1 MGIGRSGTERPERP
15 RSDRAPLALPGDLMD
30 TQLRLEIL
38 PQPDHLTCGPTCL
51 HAVYRFFRDPI
62 SLNQVIQEIPQLEDG
77 GTLAVVMACHA
88 LKRGYS
94 ATIVTYNVH
103 VFDPT
108 WFKPGARPLAE
119 SLEAQGRSADSSR
132 RKLASQEYLDFL
144 KLGGKLRMEDLTSE
158 LIRRF
163 LKNSTPILTGL
174 SATYLYRAKRELG
187 RDSIPDDVRGFPVG
201 HFVVLCG
208 YDQSNR
214 TVLLADPLQPNPL
227 ANEQTYAL
235 GIDRVKNAIL
245 LGIVTHD
252 ANLLIIEPRTNRKRV
267 PSADPHHR
275 E

>member
-1 MGIGRSGTERPERP
+1 MHNRNPMEK
-15 RSDRAPLALPGDLMD
+15 
-30 TQLRLEIL
+30 QLRLEIL

-51 HAVYRFFRDPI
+51 HAVYRFFGDHI
-62 SLNQVIQEIPQLEDG
+62 SLNQVIDEIPQLEDG

-88 LKRGYS
+88 LKRGFD
-94 ATIVTYNVH
+94 ATIFTYNVQ

-108 WFKPGARPLAE
+108 WFKPGAPPLSE
-119 SLEAQGRSADSSR
+119 RLTAQRNAADSSR
-132 RKLASQEYLDFL
+132 LQLVCSEYLDFL
-144 KLGGKLRMEDLTSE
+144 HLGGKLRMEDLTSE

-187 RDSIPDDVRGFPVG
+187 RDSVPDDVRGFPVG

-208 YDQSNR
+208 YYQSNR

-227 ANEQTYAL
+227 ATEQTYAL

-267 PSADPHHR
+267 PSAYSHYR

>member
-1 MGIGRSGTERPERP
+1 MR
-15 RSDRAPLALPGDLMD
+15 
-30 TQLRLEIL
+30 LRLHIL

-51 HAVYRFFRDPI
+51 QAVYRYFGDSVPLPRIIDE
-62 SLNQVIQEIPQLEDG
+62 IQQLEDG

-88 LKRGYS
+88 LQRGYQ
-94 ATIVTYNVH
+94 ATIYTYNVQ

-108 WFKPGARPLAE
+108 WFKPGTDALAE
-119 SLEAQGRSADSSR
+119 RLEAQRQSAELPR
-132 RKLASQEYLDFL
+132 VRMACGEYLDFL
-144 KLGGKLRMEDLTSE
+144 RLGGKLRMEDLTSE

-174 SATYLYRAKRELG
+174 SATYLYRAKREFG
-187 RDSIPDDVRGFPVG
+187 RDSVPDDVRGFPVG

-214 TVLLADPLQPNPL
+214 TVLVADPLQPNPL
-227 ANEQTYAL
+227 ANEPMYAVE
-235 GIDRVKNAIL
+235 IDRVKNAIL

-252 ANLLIIEPRTNRKRV
+252 ANLLIIEPRTNRKRAS
-267 PSADPHHR
+267 SADSHYR

>member
-1 MGIGRSGTERPERP
+1 ME
-15 RSDRAPLALPGDLMD
+15 

-51 HAVYRFFRDPI
+51 HAVYRFFGDSI
-62 SLNQVIQEIPQLEDG
+62 SLNQVVDEISQLEDG

-88 LKRGYS
+88 LKRGYN
-94 ATIVTYNVH
+94 ATIVTYNVQ

-108 WFKPGARPLAE
+108 WFKKNAPPLAE
-119 SLEAQGRSADSSR
+119 RLELQCEVADSS
-132 RKLASQEYLDFL
+132 KVQLACREYLDFL
-144 KLGGKLRMEDLTSE
+144 SLGGKLRMEDLTSE

-187 RDSIPDDVRGFPVG
+187 RDSVPDDVRGFPVG

-214 TVLLADPLQPNPL
+214 TVLLADPLHPNPL
-227 ANEQTYAL
+227 GTERTYAL

>member
-1 MGIGRSGTERPERP
+1 
-15 RSDRAPLALPGDLMD
+15 MD
-30 TQLRLEIL
+30 TRLRLQIL

-51 HAVYRFFRDPI
+51 HAVYRFFGDSI
-62 SLNQVIQEIPQLEDG
+62 SLDRVIDEIPQLEDG

-94 ATIVTYNVH
+94 ATIITYNVH

-108 WFKPGARPLAE
+108 WFKPGAPPLE
-119 SLEAQGRSADSSR
+119 QRLDAQRQSADST
-132 RKLASQEYLDFL
+132 KLQLACSEYLDFL

-163 LKNSTPILTGL
+163 LKTSTPILTGL

-187 RDSIPDDVRGFPVG
+187 RDSVPDDVRGCPVG

-214 TVLLADPLQPNPL
+214 SVLLADPLQPNPV
-227 ANEQTYAL
+227 ANEQTYSL

-252 ANLLIIEPRTNRKRV
+252 ANLLIIEPRT
-267 PSADPHHR
+267 HR
-275 E
+275 TRAPGAG

>member
-1 MGIGRSGTERPERP
+1 
-15 RSDRAPLALPGDLMD
+15 MD

-51 HAVYRFFRDPI
+51 HAVYRFFGDSI
-62 SLNQVIQEIPQLEDG
+62 SLNRVVDEISQLEDG

-94 ATIVTYNVH
+94 ATIITYNVQ

-108 WFKPGARPLAE
+108 WFKSGAPPLAE
-119 SLEAQGRSADSSR
+119 RLDAQRQVADSS
-132 RKLASQEYLDFL
+132 KVQLACREYLDFL
-144 KLGGKLRMEDLTSE
+144 HLGGKLRMEDLTSE

-187 RDSIPDDVRGFPVG
+187 RDSVPDDVRGFPVG

-214 TVLLADPLQPNPL
+214 TVLLADPLHPNPL
-227 ANEQTYAL
+227 AAEQTYAL

-245 LGIVTHD
+245 LGVVTHD
-252 ANLLIIEPRTNRKRV
+252 ANLLIIEPRTNRKRAL
-267 PSADPHHR
+267 SADSHHR

>member
-1 MGIGRSGTERPERP
+1 M
-15 RSDRAPLALPGDLMD
+15 MD

-51 HAVYRFFRDPI
+51 HAVYRFFGDPI
-62 SLNQVIQEIPQLEDG
+62 SLTQVIDEIPQLEDG

-88 LKRGYS
+88 LKRGFN
-94 ATIVTYNVH
+94 ATIITYNVN

-108 WFKPGARPLAE
+108 WFKPGAPPLPDR
-119 SLEAQGRSADSSR
+119 LHAQRDAADSTR
-132 RKLASQEYLDFL
+132 VQLASSEYLDFL
-144 KLGGKLRMEDLTSE
+144 HLGGKLRMEDLTSE

-187 RDSIPDDVRGFPVG
+187 RDSVPDDVRGFPVG

-227 ANEQTYAL
+227 GTEQTYSL
-235 GIDRVKNAIL
+235 EIDRVKNAIL

-267 PSADPHHR
+267 PSADSHHR

>member
-1 MGIGRSGTERPERP
+1 MEK
-15 RSDRAPLALPGDLMD
+15 
-30 TQLRLEIL
+30 QLRLEIL

-51 HAVYRFFRDPI
+51 HAVYRFFGDPI
-62 SLNQVIQEIPQLEDG
+62 SLGEVIDGIPQLEDG

-88 LKRGYS
+88 LKRGFD
-94 ATIVTYNVH
+94 ATIITYNVQ

-108 WFKPGARPLAE
+108 WFKTGGPLLAE
-119 SLEAQGRSADSSR
+119 RLAVQRETADSTRLRHACS
-132 RKLASQEYLDFL
+132 EYLDFL
-144 KLGGKLRMEDLTSE
+144 DLGGKLRMEDLTSE

-187 RDSIPDDVRGFPVG
+187 RDSVPDDVRGFPVG

-208 YDQSNR
+208 YDQSKR
-214 TVLLADPLQPNPL
+214 TVLLADPLQPNPV
-227 ANEQTYAL
+227 AKEQTYAL

-252 ANLLIIEPRTNRKRV
+252 ANLLIIEPRTHRKRV
-267 PSADPHHR
+267 PSADSHNR

>member
-1 MGIGRSGTERPERP
+1 MR
-15 RSDRAPLALPGDLMD
+15 
-30 TQLRLEIL
+30 LRLQIL

-51 HAVYRFFRDPI
+51 QAVYRYFGDSVPLPKI
-62 SLNQVIQEIPQLEDG
+62 IDEIPQLEDG

-88 LKRGYS
+88 LTRGYQ
-94 ATIVTYNVH
+94 ATIYTYNVQ

-108 WFKPGARPLAE
+108 WFQPGSDSLAE
-119 SLEAQGRSADSSR
+119 RLDAQRMTADSTRLRMACS
-132 RKLASQEYLDFL
+132 EYLDFL
-144 KLGGKLRMEDLTSE
+144 RLGGKLRMEDLTSE

-174 SATYLYRAKRELG
+174 SATYLYRAKREFG
-187 RDSIPDDVRGFPVG
+187 RDSIPDDVRGSPVG

-214 TVLLADPLQPNPL
+214 TVLVADPLQPNPL
-227 ANEQTYAL
+227 ANEQTYAVE
-235 GIDRVKNAIL
+235 IDRVKNAIM

-252 ANLLIIEPRTNRKRV
+252 ANLLIIEPRTHRKRA
-267 PSADPHHR
+267 PSADSHYR